1 MLISVCYPPWP
12 WSWCKCQWPP
22 KVEKRNKWSMKCYLP
37 ATFRHREL
45 SCLQPFNLY
54 YWVLRL
60 SWSFVSLASVR
71 IRSFSFKLYFTQCRP
86 GTVAGSLQFVWSS
99 LVVGRSAVK
108 LFIYQSD
115 DTPPPKKKLNFE
127 KRIKKKVSLIFLLIP
142 EFPEVLC
149 LPGHICP
156 MPWNAFAYWLVRVH
170 AHMPAA
176 NFCVCIFISWWLC
189 CQGALKE
196 SRAEITSNPPFC
208 DNVVQVKKARG
219 LSPI

>member
-1 MLISVCYPPWP
+1 MCYPPWP

-115 DTPPPKKKLNFE
+115 DTPPPPKKKLNFE
-127 KRIKKKVSLIFLLIP
+127 KRIKKKSLP
-142 EFPEVLC
+142 YFPPHPRISRSP
-149 LPGHICP
+149 LP
-156 MPWNAFAYWLVRVH
+156 
-170 AHMPAA
+170 
-176 NFCVCIFISWWLC
+176 SWPYLPH
-189 CQGALKE
+189 ALKC
-196 SRAEITSNPPFC
+196 FC
-208 DNVVQVKKARG
+208 LLACACACTYACCKFLCVHIYILVAVLPRSSERKQSWDNF
-219 LSPI
+219 

>member
-1 MLISVCYPPWP
+1 MCYPPWP

-115 DTPPPKKKLNFE
+115 DTPPPKKKAKFWE
-127 KRIKKKVSLIFLLIP
+127 EDKKKKSPLFSSSSQNFQKSFAFLAISAPCLEMLLPIG
-142 EFPEVLC
+142 LC
-149 LPGHICP
+149 VCMHICLLQI
-156 MPWNAFAYWLVRVH
+156 FVCAYLYLGG
-170 AHMPAA
+170 
-176 NFCVCIFISWWLC
+176 CV
-189 CQGALKE
+189 AKE
-196 SRAEITSNPPFC
+196 LW
-208 DNVVQVKKARG
+208 KKAELR
-219 LSPI
+219 